1 VADIGCRRPS
11 VYFSQRIGLSRR
23 GTSVAFTEDMLI
35 RDVLVSHPDAA
46 NVFERHGLACAS
58 CLAAGMESVAAVASM
73 HEVSVEGL
81 LAELNDL
88 PAGLSEE
95 E

>member
-1 VADIGCRRPS
+1 MAR
-11 VYFSQRIGLSRR
+11 
-23 GTSVAFTEDMLI
+23 FTPDTLI
-35 RDVLVSHPDAA
+35 KDVLVSHPDAA
-46 NVFERHGLACAS
+46 DVFDRHGLACPS

-73 HEVSVEGL
+73 HEVPVASL

-88 PAGLSEE
+88 PDGPAEE

>member
-1 VADIGCRRPS
+1 V
-11 VYFSQRIGLSRR
+11 SR
-23 GTSVAFTEDMLI
+23 FTPDTLI
-35 RDVLVSHPDAA
+35 QDVLISRPDAA
-46 NVFERHGLACAS
+46 DVFERHGLACPS

-73 HEVSVEGL
+73 HEVSVSAL

-88 PAGLSEE
+88 PDGPAEE